1 MKAIDQECVHSNPSQ
16 AVVRYAVPNAEHG
29 FKPKLEETER
39 SSPELYDKFVRYVA
53 LQDYVRNFEAQL

>member
-1 MKAIDQECVHSNPSQ
+1 MC
-16 AVVRYAVPNAEHG
+16 AVKEVSCLSPLRAEHG